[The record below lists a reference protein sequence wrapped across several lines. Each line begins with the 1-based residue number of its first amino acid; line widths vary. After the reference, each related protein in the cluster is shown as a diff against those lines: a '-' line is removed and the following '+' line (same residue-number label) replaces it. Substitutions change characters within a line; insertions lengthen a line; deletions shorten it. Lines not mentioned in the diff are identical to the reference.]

1 MRGHQEKVENF
12 VANFSKLAPSSR
24 ATNKTEIAVPLFSI
38 VPFGC
43 PFVLYSSPNR
53 ACHSL
58 LLWGTGVTF
67 HRECHGLGRENI
79 GGHLLGV
86 SSVLSC
92 QGKGISRKQL
102 ILS

>member
-24 ATNKTEIAVPLFSI
+24 AIKLSSLSLCSLAVRLSSIARQTVRVTAFS
-38 VPFGC
+38 FRC
-43 PFVLYSSPNR
+43 
-53 ACHSL
+53 
-58 LLWGTGVTF
+58 TGVTF